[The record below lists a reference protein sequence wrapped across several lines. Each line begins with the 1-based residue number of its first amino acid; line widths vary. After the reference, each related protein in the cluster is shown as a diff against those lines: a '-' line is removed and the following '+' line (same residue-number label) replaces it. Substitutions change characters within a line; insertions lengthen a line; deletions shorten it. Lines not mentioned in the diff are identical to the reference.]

1 MSQVSRGDLS
11 FLDPAVDHLIDMVE
25 ALAQFGVVQ
34 NFDGNDLG
42 ECKTGRCASLASS
55 PGNGESPGSARSNH
69 ASEVGAG
76 DKSSAPGSC
85 RQGLYP
91 AREPNGRA
99 NRGWKNPEARDET
112 PRAR

>member
-42 ECKTGRCASLASS
+42 EARPQESVICASAKQGGAPAWPRHLVTVS
-55 PGNGESPGSARSNH
+55 PRDPLDQTMQAKSAQVISHLPRGHVVRGFTQQGSPMVAQI
-69 ASEVGAG
+69 AVG
-76 DKSSAPGSC
+76 K
-85 RQGLYP
+85 
-91 AREPNGRA
+91 
-99 NRGWKNPEARDET
+99 T
-112 PRAR
+112 